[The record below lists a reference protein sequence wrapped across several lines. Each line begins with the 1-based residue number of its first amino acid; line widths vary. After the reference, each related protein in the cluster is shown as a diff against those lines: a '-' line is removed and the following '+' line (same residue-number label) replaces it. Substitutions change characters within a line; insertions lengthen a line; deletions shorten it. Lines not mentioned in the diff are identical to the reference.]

1 MTKIN
6 EKKKSFL
13 KSLKCVHI
21 DLTQFSDFEHTRGK
35 FYIFLRK
42 NNN

>member
-6 EKKKSFL
+6 GKNSFFE
-13 KSLKCVHI
+13 SLKCVHI
-21 DLTQFSDFEHTRGK
+21 DLTQFSDFEHDHGK
-35 FYIFLRK
+35 FYSFLRK